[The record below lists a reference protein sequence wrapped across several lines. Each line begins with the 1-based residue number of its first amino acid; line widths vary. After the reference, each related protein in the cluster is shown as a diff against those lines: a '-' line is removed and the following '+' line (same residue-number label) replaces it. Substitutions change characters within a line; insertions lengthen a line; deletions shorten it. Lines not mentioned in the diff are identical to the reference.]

1 MAPRVDSY
9 LMSIRKR
16 LTYNIFVSGNILAY
30 DKEYDNCFSEEGINY
45 RKKLINKCEK
55 YRGMADFYYLFD
67 EHNVLDK
74 KDAPCDKG
82 REQLEFLMKRR
93 IKIK

>member
-1 MAPRVDSY
+1 MC
-9 LMSIRKR
+9 
-16 LTYNIFVSGNILAY
+16 LAS
-30 DKEYDNCFSEEGINY
+30 CLFSNEQLVF
-45 RKKLINKCEK
+45 LIISKCEK

-67 EHNVLDK
+67 EHGILDK

-82 REQLEFLMKRR
+82 QEQLEFLMKRR